1 LKKLLFIFTLP
12 EINIKRKLIM
22 KKLIYLFLLL
32 NPFIMIFP
40 QSGKELLV
48 LDNYLIPVEK
58 KGATI
63 GKFIT
68 RPNEKISLAGDTS
81 KLFELDKNGYIKL
94 KKNAILTEKSPTRFE
109 IKIKSNLKEKSFEL
123 VKDDFIRNGVIAHRG
138 AWKNH
143 DASQNS
149 LKALKK
155 AIEIGCEG
163 SEFDVWLS
171 SDNKVIL
178 SHDPTIGGK
187 TVEETTAEELFTIP
201 LKDGDFLPSL
211 EEYISL
217 VKGQNKTRLVL
228 EVKASQKGTERSEA
242 VAEESVRIVHAM
254 KAQAWTDY
262 ITFSFEAAK
271 RIRELDPTAR
281 VLYLEANKTLE
292 ELVDAKMT
300 GIDYHRN
307 HFFKDT
313 ELVNKAKS
321 LGLLTNV
328 WTVNK
333 EEDMKT
339 MINQGVDL
347 ITTDEPELLLKLKK

>member
-1 LKKLLFIFTLP
+1 MVFA
-12 EINIKRKLIM
+12 
-22 KKLIYLFLLL
+22 
-32 NPFIMIFP
+32 

-48 LDNYLIPVEK
+48 LDNYLIPVGE

-63 GKFIT
+63 GKFVV
-68 RPNEKISLAGDTS
+68 RPNEKLSLVSDTA
-81 KLFELDKNGYIKL
+81 KLFSLDKQGYIKL
-94 KKNAILTEKSPTRFE
+94 KKDAVLTDASPIRFE
-109 IKIKSNLKEKSFEL
+109 IKIKSNHEVKSFEL
-123 VKDDFIRNGVIAHRG
+123 VKDNFIRNGVIAHRG
-138 AWKNH
+138 AWKNQ

-171 SDNKVIL
+171 SDDKIVL
-178 SHDPTIGGK
+178 SHDPVIGGK
-187 TVEETTAEELFTIP
+187 TVEETTAEELFAIS

-211 EEYISL
+211 EDYISL
-217 VKGQNKTRLVL
+217 AKGQNKTRLVL
-228 EVKASQKGTERSEA
+228 EVKASQKGKERSEA
-242 VAEESVRIVHAM
+242 VAEKSVKIVHDM

-262 ITFSFEAAK
+262 ITFSFDAAK

-281 VLYLEANKTLE
+281 VLYLEADKTLE
-292 ELVDAKMT
+292 ELKDAKIT

-307 HFFKDT
+307 HFVKDT

-321 LGLLTNV
+321 IGLITNV
-328 WTVNK
+328 WTINK
-333 EEDMKT
+333 EEDMKI
-339 MINQGVDL
+339 MMGQGVDL